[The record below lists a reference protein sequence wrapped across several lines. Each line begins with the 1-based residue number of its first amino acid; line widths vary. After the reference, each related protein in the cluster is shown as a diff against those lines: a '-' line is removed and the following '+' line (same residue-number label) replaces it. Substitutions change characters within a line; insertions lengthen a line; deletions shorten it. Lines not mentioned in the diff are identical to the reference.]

1 MKFHFIASENP
12 EAKEALK
19 VLIKR
24 YDQTKLELSDV
35 IIAIGGDGML
45 LKALRNSIE
54 KNKPVFGLNK
64 GNVGFLMNELS
75 FDNLENRIQTARKV
89 KMHPLFMSAH
99 KINGNIFTELAVNE
113 VSILRQTHQAAHL
126 KITVDKKERLNE
138 LVCDGI
144 LVSTPI
150 GSTAYNLSARGPII
164 PLNANI
170 LALTPISSF
179 RPRRWRGALLP
190 QRVKIRIEVLNFD
203 TRPVSATADNVEA
216 RDIKYIEISTDKTRK
231 LTILHD
237 SDHSLDERIMKE
249 QFLT

>member
-12 EAKEALK
+12 EAKESLK
-19 VLIKR
+19 VLIDR

-99 KINGNIFTELAVNE
+99 KMNGNIFTELAVNE

-126 KITVDKKERLNE
+126 KITIDKKERLNE

-216 RDIKYIEISTDKTRK
+216 RDIKYIEISADKTKK

-237 SDHSLDERIMKE
+237 SNHSLDERIMKE

>member
-12 EAKEALK
+12 EAKETLK
-19 VLIKR
+19 VLIKK

-126 KITVDKKERLNE
+126 KITVDKKERLKE

-216 RDIKYIEISTDKTRK
+216 RDIKYIEISTDKTKK

>member
-12 EAKEALK
+12 EAKETLK

-24 YDQTKLELSDV
+24 YDQAKLELSDV

-216 RDIKYIEISTDKTRK
+216 RDIKYIEISTDKTKK

>member
-24 YDQTKLELSDV
+24 YNQTKLELSDV

>member
-1 MKFHFIASENP
+1 
-12 EAKEALK
+12 
-19 VLIKR
+19 
-24 YDQTKLELSDV
+24 
-35 IIAIGGDGML
+35 
-45 LKALRNSIE
+45 
-54 KNKPVFGLNK
+54 
-64 GNVGFLMNELS
+64 MNELS

-190 QRVKIRIEVLNFD
+190 QRVKIRIEVLNYD

-216 RDIKYIEISTDKTRK
+216 RDIKYIEISTDKTKK

-237 SDHSLDERIMKE
+237 TDHSLDERIMKE

>member
-99 KINGNIFTELAVNE
+99 KMNGNIFTELAVNE

-216 RDIKYIEISTDKTRK
+216 RDIKYIEISTDKTKK

>member
-12 EAKEALK
+12 EAKEALN

-24 YDQTKLELSDV
+24 YNQTKLELSDV
-35 IIAIGGDGML
+35 IIAIGGDGIL

-216 RDIKYIEISTDKTRK
+216 RDIKYIEISTDKTKK

>member
-12 EAKEALK
+12 EAKDALK
-19 VLIKR
+19 VLTKR
-24 YDQTKLELSDV
+24 YNQTKLEFSDV

-216 RDIKYIEISTDKTRK
+216 RDIKYIEISTDKTKK

>member
-99 KINGNIFTELAVNE
+99 KINGNIFTELALNE

-216 RDIKYIEISTDKTRK
+216 RDIKYIEISTDKTKK

>member
-24 YDQTKLELSDV
+24 YNQIKLELSDV

-216 RDIKYIEISTDKTRK
+216 RDIKYIEISTDKTKK

>member
-19 VLIKR
+19 VLVQR
-24 YDQTKLELSDV
+24 YDQAKLELSDV

-216 RDIKYIEISTDKTRK
+216 RDIKYIEISTDKTKK

>member
-35 IIAIGGDGML
+35 IIAIGGDGIL

-203 TRPVSATADNVEA
+203 TRPVSATADNIEA
-216 RDIKYIEISTDKTRK
+216 RDIKYIEISTDKTKK

>member
-12 EAKEALK
+12 EAKEDLK

-24 YDQTKLELSDV
+24 YNQTKLELSDV

-138 LVCDGI
+138 LICDGI

-216 RDIKYIEISTDKTRK
+216 RDIKYIEI
-231 LTILHD
+231 
-237 SDHSLDERIMKE
+237 
-249 QFLT
+249 

>member
-19 VLIKR
+19 FLIKR
-24 YDQTKLELSDV
+24 YNQTKLELSDV

-216 RDIKYIEISTDKTRK
+216 RDIKYIEISTDKTKK

>member
-1 MKFHFIASENP
+1 M
-12 EAKEALK
+12 
-19 VLIKR
+19 
-24 YDQTKLELSDV
+24 
-35 IIAIGGDGML
+35 
-45 LKALRNSIE
+45 
-54 KNKPVFGLNK
+54 
-64 GNVGFLMNELS
+64 
-75 FDNLENRIQTARKV
+75 
-89 KMHPLFMSAH
+89 
-99 KINGNIFTELAVNE
+99 
-113 VSILRQTHQAAHL
+113 
-126 KITVDKKERLNE
+126 
-138 LVCDGI
+138 VCDGI

-216 RDIKYIEISTDKTRK
+216 RDIKYIEISTDKTKK

>member
-24 YDQTKLELSDV
+24 YDQAKLELSDV

-89 KMHPLFMSAH
+89 KMYPLFMSAH

-216 RDIKYIEISTDKTRK
+216 RDIKYIEISTDKTKK

>member
-12 EAKEALK
+12 EAKETLK
-19 VLIKR
+19 VLIKK

-190 QRVKIRIEVLNFD
+190 QRVKIRIEVLNYD

-216 RDIKYIEISTDKTRK
+216 RDIKYIEISTDKTKK

>member
-99 KINGNIFTELAVNE
+99 KINGNIFTQLAVNE

-216 RDIKYIEISTDKTRK
+216 RDIKYIEISTDKTKK

>member
-24 YDQTKLELSDV
+24 YDQTKLDLSDV

-190 QRVKIRIEVLNFD
+190 QRVKIRIEVLNYD

-216 RDIKYIEISTDKTRK
+216 RDIKYIEISTDKTKK

>member
-24 YDQTKLELSDV
+24 YNQTKLELSDV

-190 QRVKIRIEVLNFD
+190 QRVKIRIEVLNYD

-216 RDIKYIEISTDKTRK
+216 RDIKYIEISTDKTKK

>member
-24 YDQTKLELSDV
+24 YDQAKLELSDV

-75 FDNLENRIQTARKV
+75 FDNLEKRIQTARKV

-216 RDIKYIEISTDKTRK
+216 RDIKYIEISTDKTKK

>member
-12 EAKEALK
+12 EAKETLK
-19 VLIKR
+19 VLIKK

-216 RDIKYIEISTDKTRK
+216 RDIKYIEISTDKTKK

-237 SDHSLDERIMKE
+237 SNHSLDERIMKE

>member
-12 EAKEALK
+12 EAKEALN

-24 YDQTKLELSDV
+24 YNQTKLELSDV

-216 RDIKYIEISTDKTRK
+216 RDIKYIEISTDKTKK

-237 SDHSLDERIMKE
+237 SDYSLDERIMKE